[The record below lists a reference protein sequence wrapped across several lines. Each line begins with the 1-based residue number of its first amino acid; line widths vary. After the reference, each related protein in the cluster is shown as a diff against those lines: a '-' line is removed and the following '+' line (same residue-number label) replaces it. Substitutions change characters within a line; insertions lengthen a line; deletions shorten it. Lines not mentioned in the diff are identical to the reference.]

1 MRPLDQQTILVTGA
15 TDGHGRALAGELAAA
30 GTTVLVHGR
39 DDGRGHD
46 TVDEIRER
54 TANDQVRWLRADLT
68 SLQETGAL
76 AEQVAR

>member
-1 MRPLDQQTILVTGA
+1 M
-15 TDGHGRALAGELAAA
+15 
-30 GTTVLVHGR
+30 LVHGR

-54 TANDQVRWLRADLT
+54 TANDHVRWLRADLT

-76 AEQVAR
+76 AEQVTRRPTTPPHADNSTS